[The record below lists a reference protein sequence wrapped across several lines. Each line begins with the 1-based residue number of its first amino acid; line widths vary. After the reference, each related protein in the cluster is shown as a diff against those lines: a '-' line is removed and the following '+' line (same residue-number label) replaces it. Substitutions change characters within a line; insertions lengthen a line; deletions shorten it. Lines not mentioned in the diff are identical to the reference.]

1 MGADVVVY
9 VDDRGAV
16 YLGAE
21 RYLAGEQHPT
31 GSVSSYVPGHVGTCS
46 NVNDLVSRWGLFRLE
61 APSYDAVT
69 DPTVAGESPLADAQR
84 NTHAACESG
93 IRNHLRDKLGRNKKQ
108 SERARKTN
116 EAKRRKKEEIA
127 PW

>member
-1 MGADVVVY
+1 MGAEAVVY
-9 VDDRGAV
+9 VDERGVV
-16 YLGAE
+16 YLGTE

-31 GSVSSYVPGHVGTCS
+31 GSISSYIPGHVGHCS
-46 NVNDLVSRWGLFRLE
+46 NLNDLVSRWRVFQLE

-69 DPTVAGESPLADAQR
+69 DPTVARESPLADAQR
-84 NTHAACESG
+84 NTHEACESG
-93 IRNHLRDKLGRNKKQ
+93 IRDHLRDKLGRNEKQ
-108 SERARKTN
+108 AERARKMN